1 MILFIHLSQ
10 ELIAEELL
18 LAFELLHKA
27 KEIMSY
33 SDVVWITKSSRLSIE
48 HSGLHW
54 VHCVFIDDL
63 QISNGNITPVWRRR
77 RNPQPLTLVAAAT
90 HGFSFQFPK
99 PDNLFSVFFP

>member
-33 SDVVWITKSSRLSIE
+33 SDVV
-48 HSGLHW
+48 
-54 VHCVFIDDL
+54 L
-63 QISNGNITPVWRRR
+63 QS
-77 RNPQPLTLVAAAT
+77 PL
-90 HGFSFQFPK
+90 G
-99 PDNLFSVFFP
+99 